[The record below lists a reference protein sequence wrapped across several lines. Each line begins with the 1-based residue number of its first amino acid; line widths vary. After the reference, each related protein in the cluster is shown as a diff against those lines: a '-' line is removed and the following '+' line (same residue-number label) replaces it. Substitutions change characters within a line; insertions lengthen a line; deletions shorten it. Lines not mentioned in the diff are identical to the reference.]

1 MNSEKSHVFPRISN
15 CDKVCIATNAAKE
28 TYLWISGEKSRIS
41 YCDKALRFAL
51 QQILLSHLLMVIYYG
66 KDTVEKSQGYPTLR
80 RFATNARYQ
89 FRCLV
94 VSDCRSSFIFSI
106 FYLTWDIFIFPSYQM
121 SVGIKLGIKFNILH
135 FLFFPLLTL
144 GKPPCTNRGQT
155 IESVI

>member
-1 MNSEKSHVFPRISN
+1 MTRFALQQMLLKKHIYESKYEKRH
-15 CDKVCIATNAAKE
+15 
-28 TYLWISGEKSRIS
+28 SGEKSRIS

-106 FYLTWDIFIFPSYQM
+106 FYLT
-121 SVGIKLGIKFNILH
+121 
-135 FLFFPLLTL
+135 
-144 GKPPCTNRGQT
+144 
-155 IESVI
+155 